1 MKKSSVIIDMDKV
14 RNLTERRLWSWA
26 ELSRKAAVSVATIY
40 SLQTGRRNASILT
53 IRKLANALG
62 VEPSEIVKE
71 EQP

>member
-1 MKKSSVIIDMDKV
+1 MKKSSVIIDMEKV
-14 RNLTERRLWSWA
+14 RNLTESHLWSWA
-26 ELSRKAAVSVATIY
+26 ELSRKAEVSVATIY

-53 IRKLANALG
+53 TRKLAGALG